1 MSSPSTTATPRRLV
15 TRADV
20 RLPADLHDAAQKR
33 ADSLGLSLSSLVR
46 VALSVLLAGDGP
58 GRWAP

>member
-1 MSSPSTTATPRRLV
+1 MPLPTTTATPRRLV
-15 TRADV
+15 ARADV
-20 RLPADLHDAAQKR
+20 RLPADLHNAAQAR

-58 GRWAP
+58 KWTP